1 MHGDFNGAVVHT
13 VASHGPVWS
22 FSVLTRAYV
31 GTLQTLRLPP
41 TVQKHAQARL
51 TCDSKL
57 AADVNMRLSLSQ
69 PSNRLAFYSGCTMP
83 LSP

>member
-1 MHGDFNGAVVHT
+1 MGQWFTLLPHKVLCGVSVF
-13 VASHGPVWS
+13 SPVPTW
-22 FSVLTRAYV
+22 VLSKI
-31 GTLQTLRLPP
+31 LRLPP